1 MRSDVETMAAVR
13 DALARRE
20 PTSDGQAHSR
30 RLVGFDDLLL
40 VETDGGHEATVH
52 DDAPA
57 DVGERPRPDALDYE
71 RTLRRRWSS
80 LDYGRRPVRTG
91 EVVAMLQE
99 ALRADRVT
107 WGLDDDASPL
117 EAFVF
122 AFRSDGLEPGAY
134 RVVADECRFVA
145 PLGELG
151 PIEDLGVQR
160 EFSTGAGI
168 VSMHVD
174 LDRADSWAGAH
185 GYRVA
190 ALRASMATYDF
201 HVRCQ
206 SRGLVGTIFG
216 GFIPASVRGVV
227 RDDGVS
233 RHPMMAVTYAHAPDD
248 AAEPT
253 TA

>member
-13 DALARRE
+13 DALASRL
-20 PTSDGQAHSR
+20 PTSDGRAADR
-30 RLVGFDDLLL
+30 VIVGFDDLEI
-40 VETDGGHEATVH
+40 VATGGRS
-52 DDAPA
+52 DSGPA
-57 DVGERPRPDALDYE
+57 DVPVERDDVPVERDYE
-71 RTLRRRWSS
+71 QTLRVRWSS
-80 LDYGRRPVRTG
+80 LDYSPRPVDTDS
-91 EVVAMLQE
+91 VIASLQE
-99 ALRADRVT
+99 ALKADRAT
-107 WGLDDDASPL
+107 WGLDSGAGAL

-122 AFRSDGLEPGAY
+122 AFRSEGREPGVY
-134 RVVADECRFVA
+134 RVLADECRFVA
-145 PLGELG
+145 PLDRIG
-151 PIEDLGVQR
+151 PVEDLGVQR

-174 LDRADSWAGAH
+174 LDRADSWGGAH

-206 SRGLVGTIFG
+206 ARGLVGTIFG
-216 GFIPASVRGVV
+216 GFIPASVRGLV

-233 RHPMMAVTYAHAPDD
+233 RHPMMAVTYAHAP
-248 AAEPT
+248 EPT